1 MQRIRD
7 KDGRVKERKQGEKDG
22 VIRLG
27 YGEGREGCKKPKCGS
42 KKEQENRRAKVDRLE
57 KK

>member
-7 KDGRVKERKQGEKDG
+7 EDGKVKERKQGEKDG
-22 VIRLG
+22 VSHLG
-27 YGEGREGCKKPKCGS
+27 YGEGREGCEKSKYVS

>member
-7 KDGRVKERKQGEKDG
+7 EDGRLKERKQGEKNG

-27 YGEGREGCKKPKCGS
+27 YGEGRERCEKPKCVS
-42 KKEQENRRAKVDRLE
+42 KKEQENRKAKVDRLE